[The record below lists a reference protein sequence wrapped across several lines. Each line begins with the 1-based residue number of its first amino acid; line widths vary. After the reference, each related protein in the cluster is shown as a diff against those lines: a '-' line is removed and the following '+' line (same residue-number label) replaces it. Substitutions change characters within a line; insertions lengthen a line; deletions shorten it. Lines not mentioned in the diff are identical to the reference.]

1 MYPIWTLISTAVTVM
16 FFVGIVTACLWERRP
31 VQPYILPP
39 ADNTYEPTAI
49 AASENSVA
57 ERLDYKH
64 SATTH
69 DGKGRL
75 YYVRYDFWVSPDRRT
90 LAVVGGGTV
99 ASIPVNGVWL
109 WSRATNG
116 QILCTTN
123 EIGEQDISGIVLQET
138 WPAKTLRT
146 LCDKHEDRL
155 QTIGIIPF
163 PVDEPLRGHFEI
175 RRAIFDALV
184 ERGYAYYASDDKMVW
199 RYTLLGAFVFYV
211 AARWLRPI
219 GRFFRSLVPQSAG

>member
-1 MYPIWTLISTAVTVM
+1 MHSIWTLISTAVTVT
-16 FFVGIVTACLWERRP
+16 FFLGIVAACLWERRP

-39 ADNTYEPTAI
+39 ADNVYEPTAT
-49 AASENSVA
+49 AAAENSVA
-57 ERLDYKH
+57 ESLGYKH
-64 SATTH
+64 SGAVH

-75 YYVRYDFWVSPDRRT
+75 YRVRYDIWVSPDSRT
-90 LAVVGGGTV
+90 LLVIGGGTV
-99 ASIPVNGVWL
+99 ASFPVDGVWL
-109 WSRATNG
+109 WSRNTNG

-123 EIGEQDISGIVLQET
+123 EIGEQDISGIVSQET
-138 WPAKTLRT
+138 WPTMTLSA
-146 LCDKHEDRL
+146 LCGIHENRL
-155 QTIGIIPF
+155 QTIGATSF
-163 PVDEPLRGHFEI
+163 SADEPLRGHLEI

-199 RYTLLGAFVFYV
+199 HYTILGAFVFYV